1 MKNVNTGSF
10 RNKGIE
16 VSANSHPIDK
26 LTLRATYSY
35 LHTSLDNLT
44 AAPKNLYYLGIGWQA
59 LPKLLVD
66 AELRGIGGLYVS
78 DDVEH

>member
-26 LTLRATYSY
+26 LTLRATYS
-35 LHTSLDNLT
+35 
-44 AAPKNLYYLGIGWQA
+44 
-59 LPKLLVD
+59 
-66 AELRGIGGLYVS
+66 
-78 DDVEH
+78 